1 MPAPAVRPLM
11 LVNCC
16 RKAGCFEVKSKS
28 VYRGVKIGI
37 SVIVFGFLSCV
48 NCEAFNSHRD

>member
-16 RKAGCFEVKSKS
+16 RKAGCFGIKSKS
-28 VYRGVKIGI
+28 IYREVKIGI
-37 SVIVFGFLSCV
+37 SVVVLGFL
-48 NCEAFNSHRD
+48 NYWL

>member
-28 VYRGVKIGI
+28 IYREVKIGI
-37 SVIVFGFLSCV
+37 SVVMFGFLSYWL
-48 NCEAFNSHRD
+48 